1 MLGQVDIWTYNTG
14 GEIEITSDFG
24 FTTLSILS
32 SGGTCTISGNKT
44 ANGLQSSTI
53 TLADGQ
59 SITINS
65 GNSETNV
72 INYLDIIPDG
82 AGVVYLVGR

>member
-1 MLGQVDIWTYNTG
+1 MLGQVDIWTYSTAS
-14 GEIEITSDFG
+14 EIQITSDFG
-24 FTTLSILS
+24 FTTLSVLS
-32 SGGTCTISGNKT
+32 SGGTCTINGSKN
-44 ANGLQSSTI
+44 ANGVPSSAI

-72 INYLDIIPDG
+72 INYLDIIPSG
-82 AGVVYLVGR
+82 GVVYLVGR

>member
-1 MLGQVDIWTYNTG
+1 MLGQADIWTYNTNA
-14 GEIEITSDFG
+14 EIEITADFG
-24 FTTLSILS
+24 LTTLSILS
-32 SGGTCTISGNKT
+32 SGGTCTINGNKT
-44 ANGLQSSTI
+44 TNGIQSSAI

-65 GNSETNV
+65 GNNETNI
-72 INYLDIIPDG
+72 INYLDIVPDG